1 VVNMYVSSAHAWV
14 SFIGFCSIYRGLV
27 GTRMHVPVMCVSNF
41 VTHGQGVCVC
51 VYLLTACVR
60 DFVSA
65 YLTCVSLCV
74 RLILYFLCYKSSSL
88 IQNKSKQ
95 Q

>member
-14 SFIGFCSIYRGLV
+14 SFIGVCSIYIGLV

-51 VYLLTACVR
+51 VSTHGVCERFGECVLGVCKSVCEVDPLLSLLKIK
-60 DFVSA
+60 FI
-65 YLTCVSLCV
+65 LT
-74 RLILYFLCYKSSSL
+74 K
-88 IQNKSKQ
+88 
-95 Q
+95 